1 MDKNF
6 NRPFLISIVR
16 NSVKQKCAIKPA
28 CAVSLI
34 VPTVPYHQPTP
45 ILTCLQLMYL
55 KSSYY
60 EVTNIG
66 NHTFVFQMQI
76 SPTQQSL

>member
-55 KSSYY
+55 KS
-60 EVTNIG
+60 
-66 NHTFVFQMQI
+66 
-76 SPTQQSL
+76 